1 VDDRQA
7 VQVTIFR
14 QSYTLRAGG
23 DEREVQELADSVD
36 QLMNAIA
43 ARSSAADPLRVA
55 VLASLHLADR
65 LRTLERELN
74 ELKQRVGEKSE
85 QFRILLDEALGR

>member
-1 VDDRQA
+1 MDDRQA

-43 ARSSAADPLRVA
+43 ASSSAADPLRVA

>member
-1 VDDRQA
+1 MDDKQT

-14 QSYTLRAGG
+14 QTYTLRALDDEG
-23 DEREVQELADSVD
+23 DVQELADSVD

-43 ARSSAADPLRVA
+43 ARSSSSDPLRVA

-74 ELKQRVGEKSE
+74 ELKKRVGEKSE
-85 QFRILLDEALGR
+85 QFRLLLDEALGR

>member
-1 VDDRQA
+1 MDDRQA

-23 DEREVQELADSVD
+23 DAREVQELADSVD

>member
-1 VDDRQA
+1 MEDKQT

-14 QSYTLRAGG
+14 QNYTLRALDDDG
-23 DEREVQELADSVD
+23 DVQELADSVD

-43 ARSSAADPLRVA
+43 ARSSSADPLRVA

-74 ELKQRVGEKSE
+74 ALKKRVGEKSE
-85 QFRILLDEALGR
+85 QFRLLLDEALGR